1 MCLWTLIL
9 ENKSCHVDTNGS
21 VLHLSTKFRFLS
33 SYRNVKRQAQDIDID
48 VLTHSMEMF
57 LPKANIT
64 LFYTGQRGNVML
76 DILL

>member
-1 MCLWTLIL
+1 M
-9 ENKSCHVDTNGS
+9 DTNGS

-48 VLTHSMEMF
+48 VLTHSMKMF